1 MARERLVGSNL
12 RCGREVFFLVFLLFV
27 WLVMSDVQGGEEM
40 VRYWYRKEKETEA
53 GLGCVRI
60 TEMKGMM
67 SCLESKSYSL
77 PTYL

>member
-12 RCGREVFFLVFLLFV
+12 RCGRGFSVLIFV
-27 WLVMSDVQGGEEM
+27 WLVMSDVPEEEEM

-77 PTYL
+77 PTYRY

>member
-1 MARERLVGSNL
+1 
-12 RCGREVFFLVFLLFV
+12 
-27 WLVMSDVQGGEEM
+27 MSDVPEEEEM

-53 GLGCVRI
+53 GLRLGCVRI